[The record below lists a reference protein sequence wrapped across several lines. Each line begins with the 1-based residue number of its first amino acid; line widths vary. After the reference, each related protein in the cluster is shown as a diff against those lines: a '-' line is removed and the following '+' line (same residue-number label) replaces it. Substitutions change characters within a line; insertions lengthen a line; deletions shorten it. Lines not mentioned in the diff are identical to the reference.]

1 MIIYTQMEYRSIIV
15 SLSKASRSFVLS
27 VLAIITPFYL
37 SKYIN
42 VFDIS
47 IVVVFSIVF
56 STLIIYLFPLIKLKN
71 NSKMFLISFLMALA
85 MLLNYIFMNYYI
97 FIFSLMLGSI
107 SLSGRDISPNVPIEQ
122 YSISFYEKDVRNRN
136 IAFSFYN
143 FFSYGSSIISSVFL
157 FLYTNVNYKTIFFIL
172 FIVALLQFVLYLFIK
187 FPQNKKMRA
196 EDLNIE
202 TKNKVKSLS
211 ILFSMD
217 ALAGGMV
224 TVSMISLWF
233 KFVYHISLSTAG
245 FIFIFVNV
253 ITTISIL
260 LSSVIS
266 KRIGLIRTMVYTHS
280 VSNIF
285 LILVPVIHSLIL
297 SEVFLYLRQTTS
309 QMDVP
314 ARDTLINTIID
325 EDYRVKSNTIFSAV
339 RNGSQIPGPGIVGYM
354 LYIFPPFMFFASGAL
369 KLSYDIIFYIKYRKI
384 KI

>member
-1 MIIYTQMEYRSIIV
+1 MKGKSIIV
-15 SLSKASRSFVLS
+15 SFSKASRSFILS
-27 VLAIITPFYL
+27 ILAIITPFYL
-37 SKYIN
+37 SEYIN
-42 VFDIS
+42 VFDVS
-47 IVVVFSIVF
+47 IVVAFSIIF

-71 NSKMFLISFLMALA
+71 NSKMFLISSLMAIA
-85 MLLNYIFMNYYI
+85 MLLNYIFMDYYV
-97 FIFSLMLGSI
+97 FIFSLMLGSV
-107 SLSGRDISPNVPIEQ
+107 SLSGRDISPNQPVEQ
-122 YSISFYEKDVRNRN
+122 YAISSYETDIESRSA
-136 IAFSFYN
+136 AFSFYN
-143 FFSYGSSIISSVFL
+143 FLSYSSSIISSIFL
-157 FLYTNVNYKTIFFIL
+157 FLYTDVNYKTIFLIL
-172 FIVALLQFVLYLFIK
+172 FIVALLQFILYLFIK
-187 FPQNKKMRA
+187 FPQNKRIGTK
-196 EDLNIE
+196 DLNIE
-202 TKNKVKSLS
+202 TKNHVKSLS
-211 ILFSMD
+211 VLFSID

-233 KFVYHISLSTAG
+233 KFVYNISLSTAG

-253 ITTISIL
+253 ITTVSIL

-266 KRIGLIRTMVYTHS
+266 GRIGLIRTMVYTHS

-314 ARDTLINTIID
+314 VRDTLINTIID

-354 LYIFPPFMFFASGAL
+354 LYIFPPFMFFAAGTL

>member
-1 MIIYTQMEYRSIIV
+1 MKGKSTIV
-15 SLSKASRSFVLS
+15 SFSKASRSFILS
-27 VLAIITPFYL
+27 ILAIITPFYL
-37 SKYIN
+37 SEYIN
-42 VFDIS
+42 VFDVS
-47 IVVVFSIVF
+47 IVVAFSIIF

-71 NSKMFLISFLMALA
+71 NSKMFLISSLMAIA
-85 MLLNYIFMNYYI
+85 MLLNYIFMDYYV
-97 FIFSLMLGSI
+97 FIFSLMLGSV
-107 SLSGRDISPNVPIEQ
+107 SLSGRDISPNQPVEQ
-122 YSISFYEKDVRNRN
+122 YAISSYETDIESRSA
-136 IAFSFYN
+136 AFSFYN
-143 FFSYGSSIISSVFL
+143 FLSYSSSIISSIFL
-157 FLYTNVNYKTIFFIL
+157 FLYTDVNYKTIFLIL
-172 FIVALLQFVLYLFIK
+172 FIVALLQFILYLFIK
-187 FPQNKKMRA
+187 FPQNKRIGTK
-196 EDLNIE
+196 DLNIE
-202 TKNKVKSLS
+202 TKNHVKSLS
-211 ILFSMD
+211 VLFSID

-233 KFVYHISLSTAG
+233 KFVYNISLSTAG

-253 ITTISIL
+253 ITTVSIL

-266 KRIGLIRTMVYTHS
+266 GRIGLIRTMVYTHS

-314 ARDTLINTIID
+314 VRDTLINTIID

-354 LYIFPPFMFFASGAL
+354 LYIFPPFMFFAAGTL

>member
-1 MIIYTQMEYRSIIV
+1 MENKSIIV
-15 SLSKASRSFVLS
+15 SFSKASRSFILS

-37 SKYIN
+37 SEYIN

-47 IVVVFSIVF
+47 IVVVFSIIF
-56 STLIIYLFPLIKLKN
+56 STLIIYIFPLIKLSN
-71 NSKMFLISFLMALA
+71 NSKMFMISALMAIA
-85 MLLNYIFMNYYI
+85 MFLNYIFMDYYI

-107 SLSGRDISPNVPIEQ
+107 SLSGRDISPNQPVEQ
-122 YSISFYEKDVRNRN
+122 YAISSYETDLRGRSL
-136 IAFSFYN
+136 AFSFYN
-143 FFSYGSSIISSVFL
+143 FLSYGSSIISSIFL
-157 FLYTNVNYKTIFFIL
+157 FLYTDVDYKTIFLLL
-172 FIVALLQFVLYLFIK
+172 FIVALLQFILYLFIK
-187 FPQNKKMRA
+187 FPDNKRIRA
-196 EDLNIE
+196 KDLNTE
-202 TKNKVKSLS
+202 TKKHVKSLS

-233 KFVYHISLSTAG
+233 KFVYNISLSTAG

-253 ITTISIL
+253 ITTVSIL
-260 LSSVIS
+260 LSHVIS
-266 KRIGLIRTMVYTHS
+266 GRIGLIKTMVYTHS
-280 VSNIF
+280 ISNIF

-325 EDYRVKSNTIFSAV
+325 ENYRVKSNTIFSAV

-354 LYIFPPFMFFASGAL
+354 LYIFPPFMFFAAGTL
-369 KLSYDIIFYIKYRKI
+369 KLSYDILFYIKYRKI